1 MVLDKKQLAKT
12 INANRL
18 HKSCTPNNRSKTLR
32 GEREKLR
39 FPYLIEQEKIQWQT
53 KPKFDLLIKIHG
65 SSYIMMKCTIDEH
78 LYNVIRNI
86 IEAYHVK
93 MRMEQVG
100 EVDGNRS
107 IY

>member
-1 MVLDKKQLAKT
+1 
-12 INANRL
+12 
-18 HKSCTPNNRSKTLR
+18 
-32 GEREKLR
+32 LR
-39 FPYLIEQEKIQWQT
+39 FAYSIEQEKMQQQP

-65 SSYIMMKCTIDEH
+65 SSYIMAKCLIDEH
-78 LYNVIRNI
+78 LYNVIKNI

-100 EVDGNRS
+100 EADGNRS